1 MEFGENQARFE
12 VMKVQM
18 FLFVSESEWLS
29 GRLPAITTEK
39 WKVIKLVEEKMLR
52 GK

>member
-1 MEFGENQARFE
+1 MEFGENQVRFE

-18 FLFVSESEWLS
+18 FLFVCESEWLA
-29 GRLPAITTEK
+29 GRLSAIATEK
-39 WKVIKLVEEKMLR
+39 WKVIRLVEEKMLR